1 MSIFKG
7 QGKSGVTAPTTRRT
21 VEKNFN
27 KSGVN
32 SKMTTR
38 NITENGR
45 IPDGSTQMGSAA
57 PSYAPSPA
65 SLPAYNGRPKQ

>member
-38 NITENGR
+38 N
-45 IPDGSTQMGSAA
+45 
-57 PSYAPSPA
+57 A
-65 SLPAYNGRPKQ
+65 SGLQRTAQAVGAGHG